1 MDHLYEF
8 VYFLFAFLCS
18 KEMSGRHLFSS
29 KDIVDFKLEFMKN
42 YQLKNLSKK
51 RFFSMMMISALCTAS
66 PSSIFANVNEVQITM
81 QAATL
86 KGQVITESGEPVI
99 GASVM
104 LKGTSN
110 GTITDL
116 DGNFTLK
123 GMSKGTLVI
132 SFIGYI
138 TQEIPLNGKTSL
150 KVILKEDT
158 KTLDEVVVIGY
169 GTQRKEE
176 LTSSVMSVKAENFVQ
191 VTTPDAAGLIK
202 GKVAGLSVI
211 NPDANPLSTSEIVL
225 RGSTTLKSGTS
236 PLILI
241 DGVPGELNSVSPNDI
256 EQIDV
261 LKDGS
266 AAAIYG
272 TRGTN
277 GVILITTKTSKG
289 EMKPT
294 IEVNSYISFQKI
306 AKRLPM
312 MSTEQYLE
320 KVKEGYTGA
329 TDYGSKTNWL
339 DEIMQTPFNQ
349 TYSINLRGGSKNT
362 NYIASF
368 DYTSNEGLVK
378 RSKVETMFPRLNV
391 THRMFDDKLKIDAGL
406 SGYQQS
412 YSIPYNTNVYQ
423 SALIYNPTQPIKDE
437 NGKWTEVA
445 RDLYYNPLAL
455 LNETQGKN
463 DATNLRMHTTITVT
477 PLEGLDIKW
486 LLSREVYNK
495 FSGYYE
501 TKNHRSTT
509 IQNKNGYASR
519 ETHKNQADM
528 TELTIQ
534 YNKVFKG
541 GHSLNALAGYSW
553 NKNNNQE
560 AFMDNYNFPTDDY
573 SYNNMAAGTALKEGK
588 ATEKSYQ
595 EEYKLVGYFGR
606 INYNYQGRYYLS
618 ASIRHEGSSK
628 FGADHKWGTFPAVSI
643 GWNLKEES
651 FLKNVRFLSFLK
663 LRAGYG
669 ITGTIPGSP
678 YLSLNTLD
686 LGGYGYYGGQWTTLL
701 RASSNPNSDL
711 RWEKKKETNIG
722 LDFAFFNDRI
732 SGSIDWYNRDT
743 DDLIWDYTV
752 SVPPYVKNTITANAG
767 SIRNRGLEVSLNFI
781 PVKTK
786 SFTWNTGIN
795 FSTNSNELVSLSNGK
810 YSSSGYT
817 DLGDTYAPIQQK
829 THRVQEGMAI
839 GNFWGYK
846 SIDIDE
852 NGHWIIEGA
861 DGKPKPIA
869 EQQAD
874 DKQVLGN
881 GLPKWYLN
889 WNNSLRYKQFDLSI
903 TMRGAFG
910 FQILNMPEMNYA
922 APVSLGLGNVMEK
935 AFDNVYG
942 KRPLAA
948 DQELQHVSYYVQDG
962 DYWKIDNLTIGYT
975 PVIKENKWIKGV
987 RIYGSIS
994 NLATITKYSGI
1005 DPEVNVTGLTP
1016 GVDNMYRYPSART
1029 FSIGVNL
1036 NF

>member
-412 YSIPYNTNVYQ
+412 YGIPYNTNVYQ

-553 NKNNNQE
+553 NKNNN
-560 AFMDNYNFPTDDY
+560 
-573 SYNNMAAGTALKEGK
+573 
-588 ATEKSYQ
+588 
-595 EEYKLVGYFGR
+595 
-606 INYNYQGRYYLS
+606 
-618 ASIRHEGSSK
+618 
-628 FGADHKWGTFPAVSI
+628 
-643 GWNLKEES
+643 
-651 FLKNVRFLSFLK
+651 
-663 LRAGYG
+663 
-669 ITGTIPGSP
+669 
-678 YLSLNTLD
+678 
-686 LGGYGYYGGQWTTLL
+686 
-701 RASSNPNSDL
+701 
-711 RWEKKKETNIG
+711 
-722 LDFAFFNDRI
+722 
-732 SGSIDWYNRDT
+732 
-743 DDLIWDYTV
+743 
-752 SVPPYVKNTITANAG
+752 
-767 SIRNRGLEVSLNFI
+767 
-781 PVKTK
+781 
-786 SFTWNTGIN
+786 
-795 FSTNSNELVSLSNGK
+795 
-810 YSSSGYT
+810 
-817 DLGDTYAPIQQK
+817 
-829 THRVQEGMAI
+829 
-839 GNFWGYK
+839 
-846 SIDIDE
+846 
-852 NGHWIIEGA
+852 
-861 DGKPKPIA
+861 
-869 EQQAD
+869 
-874 DKQVLGN
+874 
-881 GLPKWYLN
+881 
-889 WNNSLRYKQFDLSI
+889 
-903 TMRGAFG
+903 
-910 FQILNMPEMNYA
+910 
-922 APVSLGLGNVMEK
+922 
-935 AFDNVYG
+935 
-942 KRPLAA
+942 
-948 DQELQHVSYYVQDG
+948 
-962 DYWKIDNLTIGYT
+962 
-975 PVIKENKWIKGV
+975 
-987 RIYGSIS
+987 
-994 NLATITKYSGI
+994 
-1005 DPEVNVTGLTP
+1005 
-1016 GVDNMYRYPSART
+1016 
-1029 FSIGVNL
+1029 
-1036 NF
+1036 

>member
-391 THRMFDDKLKIDAGL
+391 THRMFDEAGIH
-406 SGYQQS
+406 
-412 YSIPYNTNVYQ
+412 YS
-423 SALIYNPTQPIKDE
+423 
-437 NGKWTEVA
+437 
-445 RDLYYNPLAL
+445 
-455 LNETQGKN
+455 
-463 DATNLRMHTTITVT
+463 
-477 PLEGLDIKW
+477 
-486 LLSREVYNK
+486 
-495 FSGYYE
+495 
-501 TKNHRSTT
+501 
-509 IQNKNGYASR
+509 
-519 ETHKNQADM
+519 
-528 TELTIQ
+528 
-534 YNKVFKG
+534 
-541 GHSLNALAGYSW
+541 
-553 NKNNNQE
+553 
-560 AFMDNYNFPTDDY
+560 
-573 SYNNMAAGTALKEGK
+573 
-588 ATEKSYQ
+588 
-595 EEYKLVGYFGR
+595 
-606 INYNYQGRYYLS
+606 
-618 ASIRHEGSSK
+618 
-628 FGADHKWGTFPAVSI
+628 
-643 GWNLKEES
+643 
-651 FLKNVRFLSFLK
+651 
-663 LRAGYG
+663 
-669 ITGTIPGSP
+669 
-678 YLSLNTLD
+678 
-686 LGGYGYYGGQWTTLL
+686 
-701 RASSNPNSDL
+701 
-711 RWEKKKETNIG
+711 
-722 LDFAFFNDRI
+722 
-732 SGSIDWYNRDT
+732 
-743 DDLIWDYTV
+743 
-752 SVPPYVKNTITANAG
+752 
-767 SIRNRGLEVSLNFI
+767 
-781 PVKTK
+781 
-786 SFTWNTGIN
+786 
-795 FSTNSNELVSLSNGK
+795 
-810 YSSSGYT
+810 
-817 DLGDTYAPIQQK
+817 
-829 THRVQEGMAI
+829 
-839 GNFWGYK
+839 
-846 SIDIDE
+846 
-852 NGHWIIEGA
+852 
-861 DGKPKPIA
+861 
-869 EQQAD
+869 
-874 DKQVLGN
+874 
-881 GLPKWYLN
+881 
-889 WNNSLRYKQFDLSI
+889 
-903 TMRGAFG
+903 
-910 FQILNMPEMNYA
+910 
-922 APVSLGLGNVMEK
+922 
-935 AFDNVYG
+935 
-942 KRPLAA
+942 
-948 DQELQHVSYYVQDG
+948 
-962 DYWKIDNLTIGYT
+962 
-975 PVIKENKWIKGV
+975 
-987 RIYGSIS
+987 
-994 NLATITKYSGI
+994 
-1005 DPEVNVTGLTP
+1005 
-1016 GVDNMYRYPSART
+1016 
-1029 FSIGVNL
+1029 
-1036 NF
+1036 

>member
-588 ATEKSYQ
+588 
-595 EEYKLVGYFGR
+595 
-606 INYNYQGRYYLS
+606 
-618 ASIRHEGSSK
+618 
-628 FGADHKWGTFPAVSI
+628 GT
-643 GWNLKEES
+643 
-651 FLKNVRFLSFLK
+651 
-663 LRAGYG
+663 
-669 ITGTIPGSP
+669 
-678 YLSLNTLD
+678 
-686 LGGYGYYGGQWTTLL
+686 
-701 RASSNPNSDL
+701 
-711 RWEKKKETNIG
+711 
-722 LDFAFFNDRI
+722 
-732 SGSIDWYNRDT
+732 
-743 DDLIWDYTV
+743 
-752 SVPPYVKNTITANAG
+752 VP
-767 SIRNRGLEVSLNFI
+767 
-781 PVKTK
+781 
-786 SFTWNTGIN
+786 
-795 FSTNSNELVSLSNGK
+795 
-810 YSSSGYT
+810 
-817 DLGDTYAPIQQK
+817 
-829 THRVQEGMAI
+829 
-839 GNFWGYK
+839 
-846 SIDIDE
+846 
-852 NGHWIIEGA
+852 
-861 DGKPKPIA
+861 
-869 EQQAD
+869 
-874 DKQVLGN
+874 
-881 GLPKWYLN
+881 
-889 WNNSLRYKQFDLSI
+889 
-903 TMRGAFG
+903 
-910 FQILNMPEMNYA
+910 
-922 APVSLGLGNVMEK
+922 
-935 AFDNVYG
+935 
-942 KRPLAA
+942 
-948 DQELQHVSYYVQDG
+948 
-962 DYWKIDNLTIGYT
+962 
-975 PVIKENKWIKGV
+975 
-987 RIYGSIS
+987 
-994 NLATITKYSGI
+994 
-1005 DPEVNVTGLTP
+1005 
-1016 GVDNMYRYPSART
+1016 
-1029 FSIGVNL
+1029 
-1036 NF
+1036 

>member
-412 YSIPYNTNVYQ
+412 YGIPYNTNVYQ

-534 YNKVFKG
+534 YNK
-541 GHSLNALAGYSW
+541 
-553 NKNNNQE
+553 
-560 AFMDNYNFPTDDY
+560 
-573 SYNNMAAGTALKEGK
+573 
-588 ATEKSYQ
+588 
-595 EEYKLVGYFGR
+595 
-606 INYNYQGRYYLS
+606 
-618 ASIRHEGSSK
+618 
-628 FGADHKWGTFPAVSI
+628 
-643 GWNLKEES
+643 
-651 FLKNVRFLSFLK
+651 
-663 LRAGYG
+663 
-669 ITGTIPGSP
+669 
-678 YLSLNTLD
+678 
-686 LGGYGYYGGQWTTLL
+686 
-701 RASSNPNSDL
+701 
-711 RWEKKKETNIG
+711 
-722 LDFAFFNDRI
+722 
-732 SGSIDWYNRDT
+732 
-743 DDLIWDYTV
+743 
-752 SVPPYVKNTITANAG
+752 
-767 SIRNRGLEVSLNFI
+767 LNFR
-781 PVKTK
+781 K
-786 SFTWNTGIN
+786 
-795 FSTNSNELVSLSNGK
+795 
-810 YSSSGYT
+810 
-817 DLGDTYAPIQQK
+817 
-829 THRVQEGMAI
+829 
-839 GNFWGYK
+839 
-846 SIDIDE
+846 
-852 NGHWIIEGA
+852 
-861 DGKPKPIA
+861 
-869 EQQAD
+869 
-874 DKQVLGN
+874 
-881 GLPKWYLN
+881 
-889 WNNSLRYKQFDLSI
+889 
-903 TMRGAFG
+903 
-910 FQILNMPEMNYA
+910 
-922 APVSLGLGNVMEK
+922 
-935 AFDNVYG
+935 
-942 KRPLAA
+942 
-948 DQELQHVSYYVQDG
+948 
-962 DYWKIDNLTIGYT
+962 
-975 PVIKENKWIKGV
+975 
-987 RIYGSIS
+987 
-994 NLATITKYSGI
+994 
-1005 DPEVNVTGLTP
+1005 
-1016 GVDNMYRYPSART
+1016 
-1029 FSIGVNL
+1029 
-1036 NF
+1036 

>member
-412 YSIPYNTNVYQ
+412 YGIPYNTNVYQ

-651 FLKNVRFLSFLK
+651 FLKNVRFL
-663 LRAGYG
+663 
-669 ITGTIPGSP
+669 IPGSP
-678 YLSLNTLD
+678 YMS
-686 LGGYGYYGGQWTTLL
+686 
-701 RASSNPNSDL
+701 
-711 RWEKKKETNIG
+711 
-722 LDFAFFNDRI
+722 
-732 SGSIDWYNRDT
+732 
-743 DDLIWDYTV
+743 
-752 SVPPYVKNTITANAG
+752 
-767 SIRNRGLEVSLNFI
+767 
-781 PVKTK
+781 
-786 SFTWNTGIN
+786 
-795 FSTNSNELVSLSNGK
+795 
-810 YSSSGYT
+810 
-817 DLGDTYAPIQQK
+817 
-829 THRVQEGMAI
+829 
-839 GNFWGYK
+839 
-846 SIDIDE
+846 
-852 NGHWIIEGA
+852 
-861 DGKPKPIA
+861 
-869 EQQAD
+869 
-874 DKQVLGN
+874 
-881 GLPKWYLN
+881 
-889 WNNSLRYKQFDLSI
+889 
-903 TMRGAFG
+903 
-910 FQILNMPEMNYA
+910 
-922 APVSLGLGNVMEK
+922 
-935 AFDNVYG
+935 
-942 KRPLAA
+942 
-948 DQELQHVSYYVQDG
+948 
-962 DYWKIDNLTIGYT
+962 
-975 PVIKENKWIKGV
+975 
-987 RIYGSIS
+987 
-994 NLATITKYSGI
+994 
-1005 DPEVNVTGLTP
+1005 
-1016 GVDNMYRYPSART
+1016 
-1029 FSIGVNL
+1029 
-1036 NF
+1036 

>member
-573 SYNNMAAGTALKEGK
+573 SYNNMAAGTALKE
-588 ATEKSYQ
+588 
-595 EEYKLVGYFGR
+595 
-606 INYNYQGRYYLS
+606 
-618 ASIRHEGSSK
+618 
-628 FGADHKWGTFPAVSI
+628 
-643 GWNLKEES
+643 
-651 FLKNVRFLSFLK
+651 
-663 LRAGYG
+663 
-669 ITGTIPGSP
+669 
-678 YLSLNTLD
+678 
-686 LGGYGYYGGQWTTLL
+686 
-701 RASSNPNSDL
+701 
-711 RWEKKKETNIG
+711 
-722 LDFAFFNDRI
+722 
-732 SGSIDWYNRDT
+732 
-743 DDLIWDYTV
+743 
-752 SVPPYVKNTITANAG
+752 
-767 SIRNRGLEVSLNFI
+767 
-781 PVKTK
+781 
-786 SFTWNTGIN
+786 
-795 FSTNSNELVSLSNGK
+795 
-810 YSSSGYT
+810 
-817 DLGDTYAPIQQK
+817 
-829 THRVQEGMAI
+829 
-839 GNFWGYK
+839 
-846 SIDIDE
+846 
-852 NGHWIIEGA
+852 
-861 DGKPKPIA
+861 
-869 EQQAD
+869 
-874 DKQVLGN
+874 
-881 GLPKWYLN
+881 
-889 WNNSLRYKQFDLSI
+889 
-903 TMRGAFG
+903 
-910 FQILNMPEMNYA
+910 
-922 APVSLGLGNVMEK
+922 
-935 AFDNVYG
+935 
-942 KRPLAA
+942 
-948 DQELQHVSYYVQDG
+948 
-962 DYWKIDNLTIGYT
+962 
-975 PVIKENKWIKGV
+975 
-987 RIYGSIS
+987 
-994 NLATITKYSGI
+994 
-1005 DPEVNVTGLTP
+1005 
-1016 GVDNMYRYPSART
+1016 
-1029 FSIGVNL
+1029 
-1036 NF
+1036 

>member
-495 FSGYYE
+495 FV
-501 TKNHRSTT
+501 R
-509 IQNKNGYASR
+509 R
-519 ETHKNQADM
+519 EVA
-528 TELTIQ
+528 
-534 YNKVFKG
+534 
-541 GHSLNALAGYSW
+541 
-553 NKNNNQE
+553 
-560 AFMDNYNFPTDDY
+560 
-573 SYNNMAAGTALKEGK
+573 
-588 ATEKSYQ
+588 
-595 EEYKLVGYFGR
+595 
-606 INYNYQGRYYLS
+606 
-618 ASIRHEGSSK
+618 
-628 FGADHKWGTFPAVSI
+628 
-643 GWNLKEES
+643 
-651 FLKNVRFLSFLK
+651 
-663 LRAGYG
+663 
-669 ITGTIPGSP
+669 
-678 YLSLNTLD
+678 
-686 LGGYGYYGGQWTTLL
+686 
-701 RASSNPNSDL
+701 
-711 RWEKKKETNIG
+711 
-722 LDFAFFNDRI
+722 
-732 SGSIDWYNRDT
+732 
-743 DDLIWDYTV
+743 
-752 SVPPYVKNTITANAG
+752 
-767 SIRNRGLEVSLNFI
+767 
-781 PVKTK
+781 
-786 SFTWNTGIN
+786 
-795 FSTNSNELVSLSNGK
+795 
-810 YSSSGYT
+810 
-817 DLGDTYAPIQQK
+817 
-829 THRVQEGMAI
+829 
-839 GNFWGYK
+839 
-846 SIDIDE
+846 
-852 NGHWIIEGA
+852 
-861 DGKPKPIA
+861 
-869 EQQAD
+869 
-874 DKQVLGN
+874 
-881 GLPKWYLN
+881 
-889 WNNSLRYKQFDLSI
+889 
-903 TMRGAFG
+903 
-910 FQILNMPEMNYA
+910 
-922 APVSLGLGNVMEK
+922 
-935 AFDNVYG
+935 
-942 KRPLAA
+942 
-948 DQELQHVSYYVQDG
+948 
-962 DYWKIDNLTIGYT
+962 
-975 PVIKENKWIKGV
+975 
-987 RIYGSIS
+987 
-994 NLATITKYSGI
+994 
-1005 DPEVNVTGLTP
+1005 
-1016 GVDNMYRYPSART
+1016 
-1029 FSIGVNL
+1029 
-1036 NF
+1036 

>member
-412 YSIPYNTNVYQ
+412 YGIPYNTNVYQ

-669 ITGTIPGSP
+669 ITAIRTI
-678 YLSLNTLD
+678 
-686 LGGYGYYGGQWTTLL
+686 
-701 RASSNPNSDL
+701 
-711 RWEKKKETNIG
+711 
-722 LDFAFFNDRI
+722 
-732 SGSIDWYNRDT
+732 
-743 DDLIWDYTV
+743 
-752 SVPPYVKNTITANAG
+752 
-767 SIRNRGLEVSLNFI
+767 
-781 PVKTK
+781 
-786 SFTWNTGIN
+786 
-795 FSTNSNELVSLSNGK
+795 
-810 YSSSGYT
+810 
-817 DLGDTYAPIQQK
+817 
-829 THRVQEGMAI
+829 
-839 GNFWGYK
+839 
-846 SIDIDE
+846 
-852 NGHWIIEGA
+852 
-861 DGKPKPIA
+861 
-869 EQQAD
+869 
-874 DKQVLGN
+874 
-881 GLPKWYLN
+881 
-889 WNNSLRYKQFDLSI
+889 
-903 TMRGAFG
+903 
-910 FQILNMPEMNYA
+910 
-922 APVSLGLGNVMEK
+922 
-935 AFDNVYG
+935 
-942 KRPLAA
+942 
-948 DQELQHVSYYVQDG
+948 
-962 DYWKIDNLTIGYT
+962 
-975 PVIKENKWIKGV
+975 
-987 RIYGSIS
+987 
-994 NLATITKYSGI
+994 
-1005 DPEVNVTGLTP
+1005 
-1016 GVDNMYRYPSART
+1016 
-1029 FSIGVNL
+1029 
-1036 NF
+1036 

>member
-1 MDHLYEF
+1 
-8 VYFLFAFLCS
+8 
-18 KEMSGRHLFSS
+18 
-29 KDIVDFKLEFMKN
+29 MKN
-42 YQLKNLSKK
+42 YHLKNLSKK
-51 RFFSMMMISALCTAS
+51 RIFSMMMISALCTAY
-66 PSSIFANVNEVQITM
+66 PSSSFADVSEVQITM
-81 QAATL
+81 QTVAL
-86 KGQVITESGEPVI
+86 KGQVVTESGEPVI

-116 DGNFTLK
+116 DGNFILNGT
-123 GMSKGTLVI
+123 SKGTLVI

-138 TQEIPLNGKTSL
+138 TQEIPMNGKTSL
-150 KVILKEDT
+150 KVVLKEDT

-294 IEVNSYISFQKI
+294 IEVNSYVSFQKI
-306 AKRLPM
+306 AKKLPM
-312 MSTEQYLE
+312 MSADQYLE

-329 TDYGSKTNWL
+329 ADYGSKTDWL

-378 RSKVETMFPRLNV
+378 RSKVETIFPRLNV
-391 THRMFDDKLKIDAGL
+391 THRMFDNRLKIDAGL

-412 YSIPYNTNVYQ
+412 YGIPYNTNVYQ
-423 SALIYNPTQPIKDE
+423 SALIYNPTEPIKDE

-463 DATNLRMHTTITVT
+463 DATNLRMHATVTVT
-477 PLEGLDIKW
+477 PIEGLDIKW

-528 TELTIQ
+528 TEFTIQ
-534 YNKVFKG
+534 YNKAFKG

-573 SYNNMAAGTALKEGK
+573 SYNNMAACAARKSFSKSARLAMLGKLIANTFQEALILLRLFLDRGLCRSK
-588 ATEKSYQ
+588 T
-595 EEYKLVGYFGR
+595 LLIF
-606 INYNYQGRYYLS
+606 
-618 ASIRHEGSSK
+618 SK
-628 FGADHKWGTFPAVSI
+628 FKLI
-643 GWNLKEES
+643 GKLK
-651 FLKNVRFLSFLK
+651 R
-663 LRAGYG
+663 
-669 ITGTIPGSP
+669 
-678 YLSLNTLD
+678 
-686 LGGYGYYGGQWTTLL
+686 
-701 RASSNPNSDL
+701 NP
-711 RWEKKKETNIG
+711 
-722 LDFAFFNDRI
+722 
-732 SGSIDWYNRDT
+732 
-743 DDLIWDYTV
+743 
-752 SVPPYVKNTITANAG
+752 
-767 SIRNRGLEVSLNFI
+767 LNFL
-781 PVKTK
+781 VKK
-786 SFTWNTGIN
+786 
-795 FSTNSNELVSLSNGK
+795 
-810 YSSSGYT
+810 
-817 DLGDTYAPIQQK
+817 TYLQAFLQQL
-829 THRVQEGMAI
+829 R
-839 GNFWGYK
+839 
-846 SIDIDE
+846 
-852 NGHWIIEGA
+852 
-861 DGKPKPIA
+861 
-869 EQQAD
+869 QQ
-874 DKQVLGN
+874 
-881 GLPKWYLN
+881 
-889 WNNSLRYKQFDLSI
+889 
-903 TMRGAFG
+903 
-910 FQILNMPEMNYA
+910 
-922 APVSLGLGNVMEK
+922 
-935 AFDNVYG
+935 
-942 KRPLAA
+942 
-948 DQELQHVSYYVQDG
+948 SYY
-962 DYWKIDNLTIGYT
+962 DYQ
-975 PVIKENKWIKGV
+975 
-987 RIYGSIS
+987 
-994 NLATITKYSGI
+994 
-1005 DPEVNVTGLTP
+1005 
-1016 GVDNMYRYPSART
+1016 
-1029 FSIGVNL
+1029 
-1036 NF
+1036 

>member
-618 ASIRHEGSSK
+618 ASIRHEGSSNLEPITS
-628 FGADHKWGTFPAVSI
+628 GEHSLPCQSDGT
-643 GWNLKEES
+643 
-651 FLKNVRFLSFLK
+651 
-663 LRAGYG
+663 
-669 ITGTIPGSP
+669 
-678 YLSLNTLD
+678 
-686 LGGYGYYGGQWTTLL
+686 
-701 RASSNPNSDL
+701 
-711 RWEKKKETNIG
+711 
-722 LDFAFFNDRI
+722 
-732 SGSIDWYNRDT
+732 
-743 DDLIWDYTV
+743 
-752 SVPPYVKNTITANAG
+752 
-767 SIRNRGLEVSLNFI
+767 
-781 PVKTK
+781 
-786 SFTWNTGIN
+786 
-795 FSTNSNELVSLSNGK
+795 
-810 YSSSGYT
+810 
-817 DLGDTYAPIQQK
+817 
-829 THRVQEGMAI
+829 
-839 GNFWGYK
+839 
-846 SIDIDE
+846 
-852 NGHWIIEGA
+852 
-861 DGKPKPIA
+861 
-869 EQQAD
+869 
-874 DKQVLGN
+874 
-881 GLPKWYLN
+881 
-889 WNNSLRYKQFDLSI
+889 
-903 TMRGAFG
+903 
-910 FQILNMPEMNYA
+910 
-922 APVSLGLGNVMEK
+922 
-935 AFDNVYG
+935 
-942 KRPLAA
+942 
-948 DQELQHVSYYVQDG
+948 
-962 DYWKIDNLTIGYT
+962 
-975 PVIKENKWIKGV
+975 
-987 RIYGSIS
+987 
-994 NLATITKYSGI
+994 
-1005 DPEVNVTGLTP
+1005 
-1016 GVDNMYRYPSART
+1016 
-1029 FSIGVNL
+1029 
-1036 NF
+1036 

>member
-412 YSIPYNTNVYQ
+412 YGIPYNTNVYQ

-560 AFMDNYNFPTDDY
+560 AFMDNYN
-573 SYNNMAAGTALKEGK
+573 
-588 ATEKSYQ
+588 
-595 EEYKLVGYFGR
+595 
-606 INYNYQGRYYLS
+606 
-618 ASIRHEGSSK
+618 
-628 FGADHKWGTFPAVSI
+628 
-643 GWNLKEES
+643 
-651 FLKNVRFLSFLK
+651 
-663 LRAGYG
+663 
-669 ITGTIPGSP
+669 
-678 YLSLNTLD
+678 
-686 LGGYGYYGGQWTTLL
+686 LL
-701 RASSNPNSDL
+701 
-711 RWEKKKETNIG
+711 
-722 LDFAFFNDRI
+722 
-732 SGSIDWYNRDT
+732 
-743 DDLIWDYTV
+743 
-752 SVPPYVKNTITANAG
+752 
-767 SIRNRGLEVSLNFI
+767 
-781 PVKTK
+781 
-786 SFTWNTGIN
+786 
-795 FSTNSNELVSLSNGK
+795 
-810 YSSSGYT
+810 
-817 DLGDTYAPIQQK
+817 
-829 THRVQEGMAI
+829 
-839 GNFWGYK
+839 
-846 SIDIDE
+846 
-852 NGHWIIEGA
+852 
-861 DGKPKPIA
+861 
-869 EQQAD
+869 
-874 DKQVLGN
+874 
-881 GLPKWYLN
+881 
-889 WNNSLRYKQFDLSI
+889 
-903 TMRGAFG
+903 
-910 FQILNMPEMNYA
+910 
-922 APVSLGLGNVMEK
+922 
-935 AFDNVYG
+935 
-942 KRPLAA
+942 
-948 DQELQHVSYYVQDG
+948 
-962 DYWKIDNLTIGYT
+962 
-975 PVIKENKWIKGV
+975 
-987 RIYGSIS
+987 
-994 NLATITKYSGI
+994 
-1005 DPEVNVTGLTP
+1005 
-1016 GVDNMYRYPSART
+1016 
-1029 FSIGVNL
+1029 
-1036 NF
+1036 

>member
-412 YSIPYNTNVYQ
+412 YGIPYNTNVYQ

-573 SYNNMAAGTALKEGK
+573 SYN
-588 ATEKSYQ
+588 
-595 EEYKLVGYFGR
+595 
-606 INYNYQGRYYLS
+606 
-618 ASIRHEGSSK
+618 
-628 FGADHKWGTFPAVSI
+628 KW
-643 GWNLKEES
+643 
-651 FLKNVRFLSFLK
+651 
-663 LRAGYG
+663 
-669 ITGTIPGSP
+669 
-678 YLSLNTLD
+678 
-686 LGGYGYYGGQWTTLL
+686 Q
-701 RASSNPNSDL
+701 
-711 RWEKKKETNIG
+711 
-722 LDFAFFNDRI
+722 
-732 SGSIDWYNRDT
+732 
-743 DDLIWDYTV
+743 
-752 SVPPYVKNTITANAG
+752 
-767 SIRNRGLEVSLNFI
+767 
-781 PVKTK
+781 PVQ
-786 SFTWNTGIN
+786 
-795 FSTNSNELVSLSNGK
+795 L
-810 YSSSGYT
+810 
-817 DLGDTYAPIQQK
+817 
-829 THRVQEGMAI
+829 
-839 GNFWGYK
+839 
-846 SIDIDE
+846 
-852 NGHWIIEGA
+852 
-861 DGKPKPIA
+861 
-869 EQQAD
+869 
-874 DKQVLGN
+874 
-881 GLPKWYLN
+881 
-889 WNNSLRYKQFDLSI
+889 
-903 TMRGAFG
+903 
-910 FQILNMPEMNYA
+910 
-922 APVSLGLGNVMEK
+922 
-935 AFDNVYG
+935 
-942 KRPLAA
+942 
-948 DQELQHVSYYVQDG
+948 
-962 DYWKIDNLTIGYT
+962 
-975 PVIKENKWIKGV
+975 
-987 RIYGSIS
+987 
-994 NLATITKYSGI
+994 
-1005 DPEVNVTGLTP
+1005 
-1016 GVDNMYRYPSART
+1016 
-1029 FSIGVNL
+1029 
-1036 NF
+1036 